1 MDESAEM
8 MLDSDD
14 RITSGSHGE
23 YQWLISTVHY
33 VGTLIKRTP
42 EVVLNRYLAVTS
54 IDSGTPRLAE
64 AQERAGWQLRK
75 GVAYSPRLRDV
86 EQLPDYQVHG
96 EDAAGFDGWYIFTEP
111 RDLGEASHGNV
122 FTDLQPGRTLV
133 FASYFDFVLDT
144 VDAEQKELIDR
155 FWKQLEWIQPESYI
169 ADCDKCLTFVTKN
182 HGFFEIV
189 HESLKKDYIEAQV
202 AEPRK

>member
-1 MDESAEM
+1 MGSAEM
-8 MLDSDD
+8 KLDIDD
-14 RITSGSHGE
+14 RITSGHHGE
-23 YQWLISTVHY
+23 YRWLISTAHY
-33 VGTLIKRTP
+33 IGTLVKRNP

-54 IDSGTPRLAE
+54 TDSGTPRLAE

-75 GVAYSPRLRDV
+75 GVAYSPTLGCV

-96 EDAAGFDGWYIFTEP
+96 EDAVGFDEWYLFTEP
-111 RDLGEASHGNV
+111 RDLGETSHGNV

-133 FASYFDFVLDT
+133 FANYFGFVLDT
-144 VDAEQKELIDR
+144 ADAEQKQLIDR

-182 HGFFEIV
+182 RDFFETV
-189 HESLKKDYIEAQV
+189 HETLKKITSKGQV
-202 AEPRK
+202 AEPRT